1 MAAGPANAA
10 DRVCRERRHRRRNCH
25 IRGTPQVVDLG
36 TPPASCVAGAPNGGR
51 PARREAGMKR
61 QIQPEPSPTREC
73 RKPMPERSLLK
84 AVAIS
89 VAILLVIPSG
99 GCSWIGVTSPPQR
112 PVDAA
117 PPVQCTRSTSAP
129 VGDTIIGVLAVLGGV
144 GTVAYGSSG
153 GICMNGMWGGPP
165 APCPVI
171 QGAVWGGAGIIV
183 AGVAALVSAGFGY
196 SWTAE
201 CRELE
206 ELQTACLAG
215 VEDSC
220 TALRQKPPSSQ
231 RQEGPPSGFEAGKPC
246 AADAECRP
254 GLICRY
260 GYCATAQGP

>member
-1 MAAGPANAA
+1 
-10 DRVCRERRHRRRNCH
+10 
-25 IRGTPQVVDLG
+25 
-36 TPPASCVAGAPNGGR
+36 
-51 PARREAGMKR
+51 MKR
-61 QIQPEPSPTREC
+61 PLLLVPSLTRRC
-73 RKPMPERSLLK
+73 QKLMSDRPLLK
-84 AVAIS
+84 LGAIS
-89 VAILLVIPSG
+89 VAVLLVIPSG

-129 VGDTIIGVLAVLGGV
+129 VGDTIISVLAVLGGL
-144 GTVAYGSSG
+144 GTLAYGAG
-153 GICMNGMWGGPP
+153 GGYCFSFSLPGGQP
-165 APCPVI
+165 APAPSCPAI
-171 QGAVWGGAGIIV
+171 QGAVWAGVGIMAV
-183 AGVAALVSAGFGY
+183 GVAAGISAGFGY

-206 ELQTACLAG
+206 GLQTACLAG

-231 RQEGPPSGFEAGKPC
+231 RQERPPSGFEAGQPC

-260 GYCATAQGP
+260 GYCATAKGP